1 VPTPYGIVVDSS
13 CASGISVYRPK
24 GGRRFTALRGMTVD
38 NQTAAWAPDPLLVSG
53 RYLYVLAGGHRYTVD
68 LTDGHVLGRA
78 REDARLAL
86 PSYVP
91 LP

>member
-1 VPTPYGIVVDSS
+1 VPTPYGIVVESS
-13 CASGISVYRPK
+13 SSTGISVYRPE
-24 GGRRFTALRGMTVD
+24 GGRRFTALGGMTVD
-38 NQTAAWAPDPLLVSG
+38 NKTAAWGSDPLLVSG

-68 LTDGHVLGRA
+68 LTNGHVLGRA

-86 PSYVP
+86 PSYVQ